1 MLVNIQT
8 QEISLEEA
16 IRREA
21 ISLGFDELTYFA
33 TLEAQ
38 GYLPAYETLYR
49 YQSEIDDN
57 IASEDN
63 ATEDYLS
70 DHIVF

>member
-21 ISLGFDELTYFA
+21 ISLGFDELDYFGK
-33 TLEAQ
+33 LEAQ

-49 YQSEIDDN
+49 YQSEIDDD
-57 IASEDN
+57 IALEDSI
-63 ATEDYLS
+63 EKDYLS